1 MPTLT
6 IGDELH
12 LQSLHATERFT
23 RAPYRYS
30 EASLVKKLEELG
42 IGRPS
47 TYAATISRIMDK
59 KYVEKGVIEGN
70 DRAYRELR
78 LKQNEIVSK
87 TLTEKVGADKG
98 KLVPTD
104 IGFVVSDFLVEHFPS
119 IVDYH
124 FTAEVEEKFDQIAA
138 GEIAWRNLMRAFYD
152 DFHPTVDKV
161 KDTAERASGERLLGT
176 DPDTG
181 RQVIVRLG
189 RFGPMAQ
196 IGSPDDEAVSTIRRF
211 TSPSIYY

>member
-1 MPTLT
+1 M
-6 IGDELH
+6 
-12 LQSLHATERFT
+12 
-23 RAPYRYS
+23 
-30 EASLVKKLEELG
+30 KKLEELG

-104 IGFVVSDFLVEHFPS
+104 IGFVGSDFLVEHFPS

-124 FTAEVEEKFDQIAA
+124 FTA
-138 GEIAWRNLMRAFYD
+138 
-152 DFHPTVDKV
+152 
-161 KDTAERASGERLLGT
+161 
-176 DPDTG
+176 
-181 RQVIVRLG
+181 
-189 RFGPMAQ
+189 
-196 IGSPDDEAVSTIRRF
+196 
-211 TSPSIYY
+211 